1 MQSAGIGARP
11 GLELNMH
18 AILCRVAAKVT
29 YLSIAA
35 ATVGAAGDL
44 LGIGAGACIPVMAML
59 VLAGL

>member
-1 MQSAGIGARP
+1 
-11 GLELNMH
+11 MH
-18 AILCRVAAKVT
+18 AILCRLAAKVT